1 MNLLI
6 QQNHLDLE
14 LELHFKM
21 KNFFITFVLFITLS
35 VNSHSQIA
43 YIDINFVLSTSK
55 VGNALNKYI
64 KEISDEY
71 LINYNEI
78 EKNLI
83 KKEQELVAQQ
93 NILDKSEF
101 EKKLSKLSKEIN
113 KYRSDKKKS
122 EESLNKIKL
131 KNTKEILKL
140 LNPIITEYVNTNAIS
155 LVIPKKNIIVGKKNL
170 DITNDIITLLNE
182 QTTILNFE

>member
-1 MNLLI
+1 M
-6 QQNHLDLE
+6 
-14 LELHFKM
+14 
-21 KNFFITFVLFITLS
+21 
-35 VNSHSQIA
+35 
-43 YIDINFVLSTSK
+43 NFVLSTSK
-55 VGNALNKYI
+55 AGKALNKYI
-64 KEISDEY
+64 NEIRDEY
-71 LINYNEI
+71 LINYKQI

-83 KKEQELVAQQ
+83 QKEQKLIAQQ

-101 EKKLSKLSKEIN
+101 EKKLSKLSIEIN

-140 LNPIITEYVNTNAIS
+140 LNPIITQYVDTNSIS

-170 DITNDIITLLNE
+170 DITNDIIILLND
-182 QTTILNFE
+182 QATILNFK

>member
-1 MNLLI
+1 
-6 QQNHLDLE
+6 
-14 LELHFKM
+14 M
-21 KNFFITFVLFITLS
+21 KKFLITFVLFIILS

-43 YIDINFVLSTSK
+43 YIDMNFVLSTSK
-55 VGNALNKYI
+55 AGKALNKYI
-64 KEISDEY
+64 KEIRDEY
-71 LINYNEI
+71 LINYKQI

-83 KKEQELVAQQ
+83 QKEQKLIAQQ

-101 EKKLSKLSKEIN
+101 EKKLSKLSIEIN

-140 LNPIITEYVNTNAIS
+140 LNPIITQYVDTNSIS

-170 DITNDIITLLNE
+170 DITNDIIILLND
-182 QTTILNFE
+182 QATILNFK

>member
-1 MNLLI
+1 
-6 QQNHLDLE
+6 
-14 LELHFKM
+14 M
-21 KNFFITFVLFITLS
+21 KKFLITFVLFIILS

-43 YIDINFVLSTSK
+43 YIDMNFVLSTSK
-55 VGNALNKYI
+55 AGKALNKYI
-64 KEISDEY
+64 NEIRDEY
-71 LINYNEI
+71 LINYKQI

-83 KKEQELVAQQ
+83 QKEQKLIAQQ

-101 EKKLSKLSKEIN
+101 EKKLSKLSIEIN

-140 LNPIITEYVNTNAIS
+140 LNPIITQYVDTNSIS

-170 DITNDIITLLNE
+170 DITNDIIILLND
-182 QTTILNFE
+182 QATILNFK